1 MKEQV
6 NINLDGLVNKT
17 NSINPK
23 KKHSRAKKVLV
34 ITFLALFVLS
44 VGMLAALPPLILDDM
59 VNRHVNFK
67 NVYTAEQYGISSN
80 KLSLT
85 TTDNVKIAAYEVTA
99 PSPKAVVIFLSGIHN
114 PSVTAFYG
122 HSAMLKKNGYSSV
135 LCEMRAHGE
144 SEGEVICA
152 GYKEYLDTRAVVDYI
167 KENETYKDVPIVVY
181 GLSMG
186 GATAINSVGEIPD
199 IDGLISM
206 SAFSSW
212 ENVFADNMVNM
223 GIPKFICSM
232 EKPFVKLYSGIK
244 YGFNSLKISP
254 KNEIKKLGN
263 RPALIYHSE
272 GDSEVPFSSYERIM
286 SNASGNIVTW
296 VKEGDF
302 HFPTENF
309 DNPELDEEYY
319 NQVMGFLE
327 KNFPGKQK

>member
-1 MKEQV
+1 MEEQIV
-6 NINLDGLVNKT
+6 GNSTGLVNKS

-23 KKHSRAKKVLV
+23 RKKSRIKKVFV
-34 ITFLALFVLS
+34 ITVLFLFVLS
-44 VGMLAALPPLILDDM
+44 VCILAAMPSLVLNDM
-59 VNRHVNFK
+59 VNLHVNFK
-67 NVYTAEQYGISSN
+67 KTYSAEQYGISSN

-85 TTDNVKIAAYEVTA
+85 TSDGVKIAAYEVTA

-152 GYKEYLDTRAVVDYI
+152 GYKEYLDTKAVVDYI
-167 KENETYKDVPIVVY
+167 KANEAYKDVPIVVY

-186 GATAINSVGEIPD
+186 GATAINSVGEIPE

-206 SAFSSW
+206 SAYSSW
-212 ENVFADNMVNM
+212 EDVFADNMANM
-223 GIPKFICSM
+223 GIPKFVCSI
-232 EKPFVKLYSGIK
+232 ERPFVKLYSGVK
-244 YGFNSLKISP
+244 YGFNNLKISP
-254 KNEIKKLGN
+254 KNEIQKLGN
-263 RPALIYHSE
+263 RPALIYHSKE
-272 GDSEVPFSSYERIM
+272 DSEVPFLSYERIM

-309 DNPELDEEYY
+309 DNPELDKEYY
-319 NQVMGFLE
+319 KQVMGFLE
-327 KNFPGKQK
+327 KNFPGGQ